1 MELVKTMKNLIAM
14 AILTSSTLAYAGLD
28 CSEGNLSNLSEQELA
43 RCSKIEE
50 VKRNQ
55 RDGRTSAQ
63 AANQA
68 NVSAGCS
75 QLVKK
80 AQAEREYE
88 GTYQAEGTEALSK
101 CMKLSRGS
109 FRKLY
114 KNGQKVQDFPWVKA
128 LRASDVCTA
137 AAAKTCG
144 ESQSQ
149 EQAALEKAFNDGMDA
164 CVKANKPIAAKCDA
178 AAYII
183 STEKDF
189 DNSEDNKPDT
199 YKDAASGI
207 NCSSKGIETLDY
219 APCVKFA
226 QNASLMDVAQ
236 QAIHKGQELYYA
248 DKTMSAQAEAAKS
261 ENTATAALE
270 ALKTGVKS
278 QKEMMEQRAALDTGK
293 FAALTSMYMDMPDMD
308 TLKSKCGAYR
318 TPEEISDGSGKACEQ
333 AFTVQPSF
341 AFLLNGMAKE
351 KMKAKLVKAGI
362 DVGSDAVMAGLLAK
376 REGDLNKAIANVESF
391 KPIDPLAPQ
400 QDNLQTTYC
409 QQNPGDPKCLTGG
422 LERTFDMM
430 NDNVITFGEGGTG
443 ASFTANNPFADT
455 ANTNTNAVGG
465 NTKNSITGVGSTI
478 AAAQQGSGLA
488 DPVAAG
494 TITKGGPAAGGGGGG
509 GGGGGS
515 LGGGGGGGAPGG
527 QGNAGGVSAAIGG
540 KAPAYNGGSGF
551 SIVGNGSGLRNN
563 KGKDAKEENP
573 FGKLFGKNN
582 ATNGALNFRDPAS
595 QKVGNK
601 GDNIF
606 DMISKRYTTVSG
618 EKRLIEYES
627 AK

>member
-14 AILTSSTLAYAGLD
+14 IFLTSTTYAYAGLD
-28 CSEGNLSNLSEQELA
+28 CSEGNLSNLSEQDLA
-43 RCSKIEE
+43 RCTKIEE

-55 RDGRTSAQ
+55 RDGRASAQ

-68 NVSAGCS
+68 NASAACA
-75 QLVKK
+75 QLEKQ
-80 AQAEREYE
+80 AQAKMEYN

-101 CMKLSRGS
+101 CMKLSRGN

-114 KNGQKVQDFPWVKA
+114 KNGQKAQSFNWRDAIASSESCTSAAVKA
-128 LRASDVCTA
+128 
-137 AAAKTCG
+137 CG
-144 ESQSQ
+144 EAKEPSTPQV
-149 EQAALEKAFNDGMDA
+149 EFDKALNTCIEAT
-164 CVKANKPIAAKCDA
+164 KPQAAKCDA

-183 STEKDF
+183 STEKDY
-189 DNSEDNKPDT
+189 DNGEDNKPDT

-207 NCSSKGIETLDY
+207 NCTSKGIETLDY
-219 APCVKFA
+219 NPCVKFA

-248 DKTMSAQAEAAKS
+248 DKAMSAQADVAKS
-261 ENTATAALE
+261 DNTATAALE

-293 FAALTSMYMDMPDMD
+293 LAALASMYMDMPDMS

-318 TPEEISDGSGKACEQ
+318 LPDELSGTANACEQ
-333 AFTVQPSF
+333 TLSVQPGF
-341 AFLLNGMAKE
+341 GFLMNGMAKE
-351 KMKAKLVKAGI
+351 KMKAKLVKVGI

-376 REGDLNKAIANVESF
+376 REGDLNKAIANVEAF

-409 QQNPGDPKCLTGG
+409 QQNPGDAKCLTGG

-443 ASFTANNPFADT
+443 ASFNANNPFSDS
-455 ANTNTNAVGG
+455 TNTNSNAVSP

-488 DPVAAG
+488 DPIAAG
-494 TITKGGPAAGGGGGG
+494 TITKGGAAPGGGGGG

-515 LGGGGGGGAPGG
+515 LGGGGGGAPGG
-527 QGNAGGVSAAIGG
+527 QGNPGGVSAAIGG

-563 KGKDAKEENP
+563 KGKDAKEDNP
-573 FGKLFGKNN
+573 FGKLFGKNTN
-582 ATNGALNFRDPAS
+582 ANGALNFRDPAS
-595 QKVGNK
+595 QKVGDK
-601 GDNIF
+601 KDNIF